1 MGTASMMTFI
11 NKYEPFKALKC
22 YSTIFHGAS
31 PKRMGTKTRFWQL
44 LTACVLIL
52 LSLSGGCA
60 PTMLVPSDLPPD
72 QRALIRGSF
81 SGAVFAGAQIIAV
94 DGEPVS
100 SSNTAY
106 IAPGT
111 HTVKLQYNRPGGGG
125 PVGPIE
131 LKFEAA
137 PGKEYRAKWHYSWS
151 ESYYYFTIE
160 DAETDSVIVRGGETQ
175 P

>member
-1 MGTASMMTFI
+1 MDKNNRSWHLLI
-11 NKYEPFKALKC
+11 VCAL
-22 YSTIFHGAS
+22 T
-31 PKRMGTKTRFWQL
+31 
-44 LTACVLIL
+44 L
-52 LSLSGGCA
+52 LSLGSGCA
-60 PTMLVPSDLPPD
+60 PTVLVPSDLPPD
-72 QRALIRGSF
+72 QQAHIKGSLT
-81 SGAVFAGAQIIAV
+81 GAVFAGAQIVAV

-125 PVGPIE
+125 PVGPVE
-131 LKFEAA
+131 LQFEAA
-137 PGKEYRAKWHYSWS
+137 AGKRYRAKWHYSWS

-160 DAETDSVIVRGGETQ
+160 DAETGNVIVHSGEIQ